1 MKTPEPMHNDLCNFL
16 SLGRIGTAGQPT
28 EEQFAAV
35 KAAGYRVVVN
45 LALPTSTNAL
55 PDEAERVAALGI
67 TYVHIPVIWESPTL
81 QDLEEFFAVMERYR
95 EEKVFVHCALNMRVS
110 AFFFLYRVIRLGV
123 PQDEAREALLQ
134 IWQPDDVWSRFIGQA
149 LAHYGV
155 TPH

>member
-1 MKTPEPMHNDLCNFL
+1 MSTPEPMLNDICNFL

-28 EEQFAAV
+28 GAQFAAV

-55 PDEAERVAALGI
+55 PDEAERVTALGM

-81 QDLEEFFAVMERYR
+81 QDLDEFLAVMERYG

-110 AFFFLYRVIRLGV
+110 AFIFLYRVIRLGV
-123 PQDEAREALLQ
+123 PPDEARGALLQ
-134 IWQPDDVWSRFIGQA
+134 IWQPDDVWSRFIGRA
-149 LAHYGV
+149 LAHHGMA
-155 TPH
+155 PH